1 MILFL
6 SLCFPIANA
15 LKISFI
21 FQQYASG
28 ELLTGE
34 LKKILI
40 ETLQPIISEHQM
52 RRSKITDEDVRLF
65 MTPRALNF
73 KFN

>member
-1 MILFL
+1 MIC
-6 SLCFPIANA
+6 S
-15 LKISFI
+15 ISSTFFEFI
-21 FQQYASG
+21 RFQQYASG

-40 ETLQPIISEHQM
+40 ETLQPIINEHQM